1 MEKIILTNLNSD
13 ELKKIIRET
22 VEETISQSKTNLQT
36 GQNDQ
41 EPEELLSRAQVSK
54 IYNVSFVTLRDW
66 EKNKIIPRPI
76 RRGTRVYWRKSDIVN
91 DIEHKGGRGNGK

>member
-13 ELKKIIRET
+13 DLKKIIRET
-22 VEETISQSKTNLQT
+22 VEETISGAKMNLQT
-36 GQNDQ
+36 NEKSH
-41 EPEELLSRAQVSK
+41 EPEELLSRKQVSQ

-76 RRGTRVYWRKSDIVN
+76 RRGTRVYWRKSDI
-91 DIEHKGGRGNGK
+91 IENINNKGGKYGK